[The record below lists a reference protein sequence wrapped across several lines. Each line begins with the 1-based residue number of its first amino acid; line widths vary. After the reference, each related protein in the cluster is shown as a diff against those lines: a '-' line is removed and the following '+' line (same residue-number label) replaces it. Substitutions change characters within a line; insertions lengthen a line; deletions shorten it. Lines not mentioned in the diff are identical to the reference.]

1 VLGVELQPVT
11 RRPLPARLALSIVA
25 VAAAAVGAGFALAHP
40 SGAGRPYDVRSAF
53 AVFGSQP
60 AVAAPAEVA
69 RSPSLSRAEI
79 AQTRLL
85 GSNLG
90 RFHSRLFVYPA
101 NDDRNVCFGLVA
113 ASPEDPGMV
122 YCYSPGSS
130 SAPSEIAGEHFSVV
144 APESVS
150 GGTVGV
156 QLFGVA
162 DDDVASARVEVDGRW
177 RPVRIARNGF
187 YLDLPGV
194 TYEQMGRFEAT
205 LKDGTTQT
213 HDIRTGIRIG

>member
-1 VLGVELQPVT
+1 MT
-11 RRPLPARLALSIVA
+11 RGSRPAKLALSLVA
-25 VAAAAVGAGFALAHP
+25 VAAAAVGVGFALAHP
-40 SGAGRPYDVRSAF
+40 SGAVRAYDARSAF
-53 AVFGSQP
+53 AVFDSQP
-60 AVAAPAEVA
+60 AAAAPAEVA
-69 RSPSLSRAEI
+69 SSPSLSRAEI

-90 RFHSRLFVYPA
+90 RFHSRFFVYPA

-113 ASPEDPGMV
+113 ATPQDPGMV

-187 YLDLPGV
+187 YLDLPGFS
-194 TYEQMGRFEAT
+194 YGEMGRFEAT
-205 LKDGTTQT
+205 LKDGTTQM
-213 HDIRTGIRIG
+213 HDIRTGTRIG